1 MMKFILLSLIFV
13 SWSGFAHE
21 ATEHEP
27 YFVHTCNFETAL
39 NAGRYSGE
47 FEAIT
52 HHYLDQ
58 NCDLSVKEEAAFGT
72 GEITRGGSV
81 LFFTSFLFINSVLE
95 RLINEFKVD
104 MNHVVKYAESDATPL
119 YLAIRYFH
127 GEDTYPFSKEDHKEA
142 FQFFKMMI
150 DAGADVNWVGELKET
165 ILMLVSR
172 LSNNRNETLIQMLI
186 DAGARLDAEDPL
198 GDTAQDYLDQEPS
211 TKYDSDYGLG
221 RAKLT
226 LL

>member
-27 YFVHTCNFETAL
+27 YLVHTCNFETAFDA
-39 NAGRYSGE
+39 NGYSGDVE
-47 FEAIT
+47 TII

-58 NCDLSVKEEAAFGT
+58 NCDLSVKEESVFGV
-72 GEITRGGSV
+72 GEVTRGGSI
-81 LFFTSFLFINSVLE
+81 LFFTSSFLINSVLE

-104 MNHVVKYAESDATPL
+104 MNHVVKAEIDVTPL
-119 YLAIRYFH
+119 YLAISYFH
-127 GEDTYPFSKEDHKEA
+127 RERNYPFSKEDHKEA
-142 FQFFKMMI
+142 FEFFKMMI
-150 DAGADVNWVGELKET
+150 DAGADVNWVDELGRT
-165 ILMLVSR
+165 ILMRASR

-186 DAGARLDAEDPL
+186 DAGARLDAKDHL
-198 GDTAQDYLDQEPS
+198 DLTAQDYLDREPS
-211 TKYDSDYGLG
+211 TEYDSNYGWR